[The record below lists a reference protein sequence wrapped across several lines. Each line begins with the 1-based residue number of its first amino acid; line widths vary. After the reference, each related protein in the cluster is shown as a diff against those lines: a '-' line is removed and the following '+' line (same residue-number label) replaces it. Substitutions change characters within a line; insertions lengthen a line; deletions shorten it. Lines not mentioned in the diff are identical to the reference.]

1 MMVKFDCRQI
11 NDLINIRMN
20 NDYKDSLMI
29 AACNDGFVKV
39 FSLNHLKIMVALK
52 GSFGNP
58 LCLDVCKNNKFLA
71 VGFEDDTF
79 VLYSLKS
86 NFQPVVRGVGHKSF
100 VS

>member
-1 MMVKFDCRQI
+1 
-11 NDLINIRMN
+11 
-20 NDYKDSLMI
+20 
-29 AACNDGFVKV
+29 
-39 FSLNHLKIMVALK
+39 MVALK